1 MRLHPEVTQDE
12 AYDWLKQQVAQ
23 DSSSTDT
30 EKELEPVLRQTA
42 EAMAVI
48 SRFVLPDE
56 LEPMFP

>member
-1 MRLHPEVTQDE
+1 M
-12 AYDWLKQQVAQ
+12 
-23 DSSSTDT
+23 

-48 SRFVLPDE
+48 SRFVLPDD

>member
-12 AYDWLKQQVAQ
+12 AYNWLKEQVAQ
-23 DSSSTDT
+23 ESAPTKM

-48 SRFVLPDE
+48 SRFVLPDD

>member
-12 AYDWLKQQVAQ
+12 AYNWLKQQVVQ
-23 DSSSTDT
+23 DGTPDEL

-48 SRFVLPDE
+48 SRFVLPDD